1 MITTEKIDQFII
13 KFSQSGTTRNA
24 YINRQWSFRYK
35 LTYERI
41 QKKIE
46 ELESNYRLIYN
57 INEIKKCFDASFE
70 FVYII
75 KEAST
80 NFMGDRGNNAYYSA
94 EIIHFY
100 YGSFLRFVIKCLNN
114 NKEVSH
120 RVNIWDNYQYKHALE
135 LAYQMMLKMERA
147 YDMWP
152 YFKEIHNY
160 YKEIINNECKKY
172 VVDQRT
178 KGEKRVDSLKE
189 VGDNLLGYI
198 ISIAF
203 MILVAF
209 IMSLIFND

>member
-1 MITTEKIDQFII
+1 MISTEKIDQFIM
-13 KFSQSGTTRNA
+13 KFSQTGASRDA
-24 YINRQWSFRYK
+24 YIDRQWSFRYK

-57 INEIKKCFDASFE
+57 INEIKKCFDVSFE
-70 FVYII
+70 FVHII

-100 YGSFLRFVIKCLNN
+100 YASFLRFIIKCLNVK
-114 NKEVSH
+114 KEANYE
-120 RVNIWDNYQYKHALE
+120 VNILDNYQYKHALE

-147 YDMWP
+147 YDMWS
-152 YFKEIHNY
+152 YFKEVYNY
-160 YKEIINNECKKY
+160 YKEIISNECKKY

-178 KGEKRVDSLKE
+178 KGEKQIDSLKE
-189 VGDNLLGYI
+189 VGDNFLGCI
-198 ISIAF
+198 ISVAF